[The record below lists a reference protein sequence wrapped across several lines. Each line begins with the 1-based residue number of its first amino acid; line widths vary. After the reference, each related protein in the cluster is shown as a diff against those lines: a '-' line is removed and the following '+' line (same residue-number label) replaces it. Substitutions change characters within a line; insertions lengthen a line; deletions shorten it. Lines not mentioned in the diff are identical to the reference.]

1 MGRLRTRTVFA
12 DQGLTVSVAESLE
25 FCVDQTER
33 MRLATGAL
41 RPVAVIVNGP
51 EGPRA
56 FGMDGLPVDID
67 QLGLAAGTVSR

>member
-1 MGRLRTRTVFA
+1 MDRMRRKTVFA
-12 DQGLTVSVAESLE
+12 DQGLTVSVAESME
-25 FCVDQTER
+25 FRVDRTER

-41 RPVAVIVNGP
+41 KPVAVIVNGP

-67 QLGLAAGTVSR
+67 QIEFLGSE